1 MKSSLRAP
9 IDPMDSSVNLFNDLG
24 QGNAYGIPY
33 DTAWTAL
40 HEKIFPESMT
50 WISRNQRRDG
60 SWGGEVEYFH
70 DRLISTLASILALS
84 KSKRSKRFKD
94 QIERGEIYLLKNLQR
109 VKDEEHSTIGFELLF
124 PTLMEEAEK
133 LKLNIPYLQDDYI
146 LKIRETKLSLI
157 YNDLVYNGNTTL
169 SFSAEFLG
177 TAFDITK
184 ANNLLN
190 PNGSVGNSPSATSY
204 YLLSKMH
211 PEALSYMENVLSIN
225 ADGSVLPV
233 YPFDI
238 FEKTWG
244 FYHFDKLDLPV
255 KNYFKRHL
263 KAIKDSWTKRG
274 VGTTKHSVL
283 DSDDSAVAF
292 NFLTS
297 MGEKLDPCVFDEWE
311 RDDFFQCFE
320 YERDPSL
327 SSNIHIL
334 DAIKN
339 LDYRNR
345 DDAVD
350 KILSFLESNKHGDGF
365 WQDKWHL
372 SPFYVTSHAVI
383 AVHGLNDTLVE
394 DSVSWIIENQKPNGM
409 WGFNNGTKEET
420 AYSLWALLYYNDQV
434 TPIDDQILIKGL
446 NQLMYGSKSVKLEEL
461 WIAKGLYCPVNVV
474 DSIILA
480 VLYKAR
486 KIGLMDPV
494 RTESLRFI
502 APEITTEGGNDG
514 LG

>member
-1 MKSSLRAP
+1 
-9 IDPMDSSVNLFNDLG
+9 
-24 QGNAYGIPY
+24 
-33 DTAWTAL
+33 
-40 HEKIFPESMT
+40 
-50 WISRNQRRDG
+50 
-60 SWGGEVEYFH
+60 
-70 DRLISTLASILALS
+70 
-84 KSKRSKRFKD
+84 
-94 QIERGEIYLLKNLQR
+94 
-109 VKDEEHSTIGFELLF
+109 
-124 PTLMEEAEK
+124 
-133 LKLNIPYLQDDYI
+133 
-146 LKIRETKLSLI
+146 
-157 YNDLVYNGNTTL
+157 
-169 SFSAEFLG
+169 
-177 TAFDITK
+177 
-184 ANNLLN
+184 
-190 PNGSVGNSPSATSY
+190 
-204 YLLSKMH
+204 
-211 PEALSYMENVLSIN
+211 MENVLSIN